1 MDSAVRRFVLDG
13 RIVWTMTTIG
23 YIRYT
28 LNLVTW
34 LRTVAKVPWT
44 LCIICCDKEAEA
56 FFRRENIPYISWNEP
71 GRRTQDG
78 MAAFGTPSFERC
90 NKQKLAILEWFAR
103 NYAAC
108 GIEHSLY
115 LDGDIVVRKD
125 PWPLLLKR
133 FDETKVNMLFQC
145 ECFNAEAHE
154 DEANCGIICSGVIV
168 SHHVPEQVN
177 LYTWEKDL
185 WEVSEK
191 QDQPFIAKRLI
202 STDIPF
208 AMLSRRDFGNGMW
221 QKSGKWKDYDWCLLH
236 YNYFV
241 SGTKRTAMRKENHW
255 LVQH

>member
-1 MDSAVRRFVLDG
+1 MDSAVNRFVLDG

-44 LCIICCDKEAEA
+44 LCIVCCDKESEA
-56 FFRRENIPYISWNEP
+56 FFRRENIPYVSWNEP

-78 MAAFGTPSFERC
+78 MAAFGTPSFEKC
-90 NKQKLAILEWFAR
+90 NKQKLAILEWFASR
-103 NYAAC
+103 YAASS
-108 GIEHSLY
+108 IEYSLY

-133 FDETKVNMLFQC
+133 FSELEVNMLFQC
-145 ECFNAEAHE
+145 ECFNVDSHE
-154 DEANCGIICSGVIV
+154 DEANCGVICSGVIASRHV
-168 SHHVPEQVN
+168 STEQAKV
-177 LYTWEKDL
+177 YTWEKDL
-185 WEVSEK
+185 WEATEK
-191 QDQPFIAKRLI
+191 QDQPFIAKRLA
-202 STDIPF
+202 STATPF
-208 AMLSRRDFGNGMW
+208 GMLSRRDFGNGMW
-221 QKSGKWKDYDWCLLH
+221 QKSRRWTDYDWCLLH

-255 LVQH
+255 LVL